1 VRDLAPNRNY
11 RLERAA
17 DTTVDDSCTST
28 AWLTLG
34 SGTVPQAITT
44 DDRGTGRAEPFRDPG
59 ALALGT
65 RFDIQF
71 RVIDAATSAVGVT
84 SASYQYTVSQ

>member
-1 VRDLAPNRNY
+1 
-11 RLERAA
+11 
-17 DTTVDDSCTST
+17 VDDNCTST

-44 DDRGTGRAEPFRDPG
+44 DDKGTGRAELFRDLG

-65 RFDIQF
+65 GFDIQF
-71 RVIDAATSAVGVT
+71 RVIDAATSAVVLT
-84 SASYQYTVSQ
+84 SSCYQYTVSQ